1 MGDEGSDVMGDR
13 WIEVVD
19 TICGNE
25 DEEVGDVESD
35 NGPPPPPLVAGAA
48 GAGRMLGSEACF
60 FLSGFLR
67 LLLEAEEEEGGG
79 TATGPE
85 PEPDEAPRVPE
96 PTLMLKAC
104 IWPERERGDV

>member
-1 MGDEGSDVMGDR
+1 VIGDR
-13 WIEVVD
+13 WID
-19 TICGNE
+19 MICGNE

-35 NGPPPPPLVAGAA
+35 SGPPPLVVAGAV

-85 PEPDEAPRVPE
+85 PETAEPDEARVPE
-96 PTLMLKAC
+96 ATLMLKAC